1 MERDILYIFFI
12 LVCVSYHFYRIN
24 ALKQKHFMEK
34 FNLIQ
39 ERIKEDEELMERV
52 IAMERMVEMHI
63 PKKK

>member
-1 MERDILYIFFI
+1 MERDILYILFI

-24 ALKQKHFMEK
+24 ALKRKHFMEK

-39 ERIKEDEELMERV
+39 ERIKEDEEMMERV